1 MTVFSKIFIVINLGL
16 TLLLTGVMATL
27 LGQRNDHRNNYK
39 AAIEATVAAKQS
51 LETEKAEAK
60 TRNQALMDA
69 RDQKASKVAEQRK
82 KRDELNGRHQTISG
96 AIAQRRKDADVLST
110 EIKALGKSKDSVQ
123 NAVTILDKR
132 NRKARLDRDL
142 AVKARDVA
150 QGSLNDYKLRIAK
163 VEERISDLKLRTATR
178 DGRVIEIENLYKGYK
193 KQDPAIPVEEVAKDL
208 RRIGQQIEARIT
220 ALPNPQFMVGVIN
233 IGKSSGIVED
243 MEFIVSR
250 AGKYIGKVRVEEVFE
265 RKAKVRGLPETMA
278 EGQRPQIGDTVK
290 RY

>member
-39 AAIEATVAAKQS
+39 AAIDATVAAKKS
-51 LETEKAEAK
+51 LATEKAEAK
-60 TRNQALMDA
+60 TRNKALLEA
-69 RDQKASKVAEQRK
+69 RDKKAADVDDQRK
-82 KRDELNGRHQTISG
+82 ARDELNGRHQTISG

-123 NAVTILDKR
+123 DAVTILDNR
-132 NRKARLDRDL
+132 SRKARLDRDL

-150 QGSLNDYKLRIAK
+150 SGSLNDYKLRIQK
-163 VEERISDLKLRTATR
+163 VEERIADLQLRIKTR
-178 DGRVIEIENLYKGYK
+178 DMRDQEIEALYKIYQ
-193 KQDPAIPVEEVAKDL
+193 KQDPPIPVAKVAKDL

-220 ALPNPQFMVGVIN
+220 NMGDFMVGTIN
-233 IGKSSGIVED
+233 IGKTSKIVED

-250 AGKYIGKVRVEEVFE
+250 GGKYIGKVRVEALFDRE
-265 RKAKVRGLPETMA
+265 AKVRGLPETMA
-278 EGQRPQIGDTVK
+278 EGQRPQVGDVIK